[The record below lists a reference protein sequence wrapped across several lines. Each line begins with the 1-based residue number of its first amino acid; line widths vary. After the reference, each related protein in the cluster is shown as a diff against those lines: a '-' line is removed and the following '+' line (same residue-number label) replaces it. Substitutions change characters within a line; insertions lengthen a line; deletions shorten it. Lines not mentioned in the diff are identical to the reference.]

1 MEAVPGAVRALA
13 HITGGGI
20 TENLNRALPAT
31 VKAEVDLGT
40 WSIPPVVRF
49 ACEQANLSEAEALK
63 TFNMGLG
70 MILIVNPDEAEAVE
84 AALADAGEQTFRVG
98 RIVAGGGEVQY
109 ANEGELL

>member
-1 MEAVPGAVRALA
+1 MLTTYNLKMPHAVYGGENAMD
-13 HITGGGI
+13 HITAIIKSTGAKRVAMFTDKGI
-20 TENLNRALPAT
+20 EAAGLTE
-31 VKAEVDLGT
+31 
-40 WSIPPVVRF
+40 
-49 ACEQANLSEAEALK
+49 EQALK

-109 ANEGELL
+109 ANEGGLFA